1 MDIIYAI
8 IVLEIIN
15 VPSSFLRQ
23 ILPKFMVIEITL
35 NMIIFYYSVLNI
47 CF

>member
-1 MDIIYAI
+1 MGIIYAI
-8 IVLEIIN
+8 VLLDIIN

-23 ILPKFMVIEITL
+23 ILPNLKGIEITL
-35 NMIIFYYSVLNI
+35 NLVIFNYSGIII